1 MTILND
7 LIMCSKVDCVRFSA
21 DGKYLAILTLHTL
34 QVTDAETWGLVSYIF
49 FHSFLLGCLSDCNL
63 TCLIF

>member
-21 DGKYLAILTLHTL
+21 DGKYLAMLASHIL
-34 QVTDAETWGLVSYIF
+34 QVSDAQTCALVSYIF
-49 FHSFLLGCLSDCNL
+49 FHSFCSVASL
-63 TCLIF
+63 TVI